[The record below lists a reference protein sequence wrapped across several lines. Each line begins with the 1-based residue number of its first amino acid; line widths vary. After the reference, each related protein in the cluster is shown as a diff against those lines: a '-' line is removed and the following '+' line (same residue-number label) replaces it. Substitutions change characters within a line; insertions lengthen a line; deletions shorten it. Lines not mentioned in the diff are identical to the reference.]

1 MKSLPN
7 ILSWLR
13 VIIAPIF
20 LVLFF
25 VHSHEAKLVAI
36 VLFFVAAIT
45 DYLDGYTARKYD
57 ATSEWG
63 AFFDPLA
70 DKVLTSAAFVA
81 FGILGI
87 APIWAV
93 CLIILRDIFATY
105 LRVYSDK
112 RQIEFKTSYMA
123 KFKTFVQM
131 FFISFILW
139 IIFIENME
147 LSPDVTQMCRFI
159 VYSSYIRYTIIAITG
174 LTIWTLIDYLKKPSV
189 KKEKI
194 LS

>member
-7 ILSWLR
+7 ILSWAR

-25 VHSHEAKLVAI
+25 VHSYEAKLIAI
-36 VLFFVAAIT
+36 ILFFIAAVT
-45 DYLDGYTARKYD
+45 DFLDGYAARKYD

-70 DKVLTSAAFVA
+70 DKVLTCAAFVA
-81 FGILGI
+81 FGMLGI

-93 CLIILRDIFATY
+93 CLIILRDILTTY
-105 LRVYSDK
+105 LRIYSDK
-112 RQIEFKTSYMA
+112 RQLEFKTSYIA

-139 IIFIENME
+139 IIFIENMRI
-147 LSPDVTQMCRFI
+147 SPDVTQMCRLI
-159 VYSSYIRYTIIAITG
+159 VYSSYIKYTVIAITI
-174 LTIWTLIDYLKKPSV
+174 LTVWTLVDYLKKPTV
-189 KKEKI
+189 KKVKVD
-194 LS
+194 

>member
-7 ILSWLR
+7 ILSWSR

-20 LVLFF
+20 LFLFF
-25 VHSHEAKLVAI
+25 VHSQEAKLIAI
-36 VLFFVAAIT
+36 ILFFIAAVT
-45 DYLDGYTARKYD
+45 DFLDGYAARKYD

-70 DKVLTSAAFVA
+70 DKVLTCAAFVA

-93 CLIILRDIFATY
+93 CLIILRDILATY
-105 LRVYSDK
+105 LRIYSDK
-112 RQIEFKTSYMA
+112 NKIEFKTSYAA

-139 IIFIENME
+139 IIFIENMQISKE
-147 LSPDVTQMCRFI
+147 VTQMCRMI
-159 VYSSYIRYTIIAITG
+159 VYSTYIRYTVIAIAG
-174 LTIWTLIDYLKKPSV
+174 LTVWTLIDYLKKPTI
-189 KKEKI
+189 KKSEG
-194 LS
+194 

>member
-7 ILSWLR
+7 ILSWAR

-25 VHSHEAKLVAI
+25 VHSHEAKLIAV
-36 VLFFVAAIT
+36 VLFFIAAVT
-45 DYLDGYTARKYD
+45 DYLDGYAARKFD
-57 ATSEWG
+57 ATTEWG

-70 DKVLTSAAFVA
+70 DKVLTSVAFVA

-93 CLIILRDIFATY
+93 CLIILRDILATY

-112 RQIEFKTSYMA
+112 RQIKFKTSYMA

-139 IIFIENME
+139 IIFIENMQI
-147 LSPDVTQMCRFI
+147 SHDVTQMCKWI
-159 VYSSYIRYTIIAITG
+159 VYSSYIKYTVIAITG
-174 LTIWTLIDYLKKPSV
+174 LTVWTLIDYLKKPTI
-189 KKEKI
+189 KKVEVD
-194 LS
+194 

>member
-7 ILSWLR
+7 ILSWSR

-25 VHSHEAKLVAI
+25 MHSREARLVAI
-36 VLFFVAAIT
+36 ILFFIAAIT
-45 DYLDGYTARKYD
+45 DFLDGYAARKYD
-57 ATSEWG
+57 ATTEWG

-70 DKVLTSAAFVA
+70 DKVLTCAAFVA
-81 FGILGI
+81 FGMIGI

-93 CLIILRDIFATY
+93 CLIILRDILATY
-105 LRVYSDK
+105 LRVYSEK
-112 RQIEFKTSYMA
+112 RQIVFKTSYAA

-139 IIFIENME
+139 IIFIENMQI
-147 LSPDVTQMCRFI
+147 SPDVSQMCRLI
-159 VYSSYIRYTIIAITG
+159 VYSSYIEYIVIAITI
-174 LTIWTLIDYLKKPSV
+174 LTVWTLIDYLKKPTV
-189 KKEKI
+189 TKAKVNE
-194 LS
+194 